1 MLALR
6 SDENIRRT
14 ERYRMFF
21 WSHCYPPEVVVKVGL
36 LDAGKR
42 HSTKYLNTKDEG
54 SLEQDTLKP
63 PVWKR

>member
-1 MLALR
+1 
-6 SDENIRRT
+6 
-14 ERYRMFF
+14 MFF

-63 PVWKR
+63 PIGKR